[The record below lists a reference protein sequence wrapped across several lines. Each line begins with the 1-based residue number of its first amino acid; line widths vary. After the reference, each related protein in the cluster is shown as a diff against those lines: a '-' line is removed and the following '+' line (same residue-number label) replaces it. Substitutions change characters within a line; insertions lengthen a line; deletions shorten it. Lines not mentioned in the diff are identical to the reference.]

1 MAGRRTQLELDLNSL
16 LQLQSSD
23 DDDDGAVVAH
33 RTVDD
38 ILNDSADSFSSSSSS
53 SPSSRSELPF
63 RPLFPP
69 KPEIDTREVPAS
81 EVDYAGDPEVPTAD
95 SPKSDKSEDKTSV
108 ISLPRSVF
116 SESRLGLLRRK
127 PGDGDISA
135 KITPARGSSPLP
147 SLFGV
152 IKSNPRPGA
161 ALAAAAAA
169 SRSVPTPYA
178 AAIKFKRTAIQRTAA
193 SDESVSSSAV
203 KEEKE
208 QELRNGKGEEDDK
221 GLARR
226 DGEEPARPVDRLGA
240 KERNSSV
247 PDAQID
253 EEVVKDS
260 DGKKFVDG
268 LLRGLQDHETLNGEV
283 PEASVQASLEELNP
297 NVTIPVGKD
306 PHSFSESIEEGS
318 LGAPFERP
326 ESVPANDVLIEP
338 DSKLTSEMII
348 TDSSKVEE
356 RKAEPSQTDA
366 EEFADDRSAL
376 SDGKRSSKGQGKKSK
391 PVLKP
396 LEVAEELE
404 KKNAFSGLHLEEGAA
419 AQPMRLEGIRRGPP
433 AVGYLQVNTDN
444 AITHAISSET
454 FRREHGTPQSL
465 AVHMN
470 YIAVGMSKGTVL
482 VMPSKYSP
490 HNADNLD
497 SKVFILCSQ
506 GDKSHSPVTSLCFS
520 QQGDLLLV
528 GYGSGSLTVWDVQKG
543 SAVKTI
549 AEHNAPII
557 HTIFLGQDSQ
567 VTRQY
572 KALTGD
578 CKGILLLHTF
588 SVFPLLNTFSVTT
601 KCLLDGQRTETVLC
615 ASALLSDEFRWA
627 LFASGHGS
635 ASGSPGGLG
644 SMMGGVV
651 GGGVGGEAGWKL
663 FGDGSPE
670 KEGVVIFVTHQN
682 ALVVRLYPSLEV
694 YAQLSRPD
702 GIREGAM
709 PYTAWKYV
717 TDSSVASFSEEL
729 GRASLL
735 AIAWDRKITVAKLV
749 KSELKTLREWLI
761 DGPAVGVAWLDDR
774 MLVVLTLKGNLC
786 LFTKEGDELY
796 RTSYL
801 ADGSAVDDM
810 IVYHTHVT
818 NLFGNPEK
826 ACHNSIAVRGATI
839 YVLGQVHLVT
849 SRLLPWKERVR
860 VLQKAGDWMGALDMA
875 MKLYDGH
882 SHGVIDLPRTT
893 EAIRE
898 SIMPFLV
905 ELVTKYVDEV
915 FSYIS
920 VAFCSQIEKLQLAD
934 AKANPLHMEI
944 NEQYARVGGVAVEF
958 CVHISRIDIL
968 FDDIFTKFT
977 LVQQGGTFLEL
988 LEPYILKDMLGCL
1001 PPEIMQALVEH
1012 YSRKGWLRRVEQ
1024 CVLHMDISSLDFNQ
1038 VVRLCRE
1045 HGLYSALIYLF
1056 NRGLDDF
1063 RAPLEELLV
1072 VAQDSQ
1078 RGDAVGIGYRML
1090 VYLKYCFQGLAF
1102 PPGQGKLP
1110 NSRVP
1115 SLKKELIEFLL
1126 ENSSNHNS
1134 QFVTIFKSSLG
1145 SCLNLYYL
1153 LWLDT
1158 EATLEVLRCAFFESE
1173 SQIPDHPSYELGDMA
1188 AKENQDGEIANKTED
1203 QTLMSQNITNA
1214 LIRVLDIEVPG
1225 VDKSSSTDAHEC
1237 LDLWPSK
1244 KERGHL
1250 LEFIACFVVCQQ
1262 ATVAQNVI
1270 NRILVYLTSETD
1282 TSTRSAGEGPVTY
1295 VQQKQ
1300 VLALLEAVPKTQWDS
1315 SFVLQICEQAQYY
1328 QVCSLI
1334 HRQRGQH
1341 VAALDCYIKDMNE
1354 PIHAF
1359 AFISNMLLQ
1368 LKDAECLSFKSA
1380 VVSRM
1385 PELVKL
1391 SREGTFFL
1399 VIEHFSKETE
1409 QMLSILQP
1417 HPKCLF
1423 LYLKTAVEVHLFGA
1437 LNFTAFTKEDIL
1449 VSPFYG
1455 LKFTE
1460 QSEELRAYLQRL
1472 SSFPKLICNN
1482 SIDVTDKMA
1491 ELYLE
1496 LLCQFEPGS
1505 VLSFLQTYDNYRL
1518 EHCLRLCQEYG
1529 VTDAAAFLLERA
1541 GDVGSSLTL
1550 ILSGINSQL
1559 DNIYSIIQNKVTETT
1574 TPVSESEQLDTI
1586 LNTPEVTSLC
1596 NILRSSIGL
1605 CQRNTSR
1612 LDSQESESLWF
1623 HLLDSFCKPLRHL
1636 FGPGN
1641 VVKSVRNNS
1650 SGIED
1655 NNSDTPNVR
1664 IPEFERAVCIS
1675 RRMVSQFVREIIEG
1689 MVGYI
1694 PLPTIMTKL
1703 LSDNGGQHFGDFK
1716 ATILGMLG
1724 TYGYERRILDTAKI
1738 LIEDDTYY
1746 IMSLLK
1752 KGASHAYALQS
1763 CSCCV
1768 CGSLLTKEPPTSGVH
1783 LFHCGHAVHVQCEV
1797 GGSDSNK
1804 DSVECPICMPKKNPS
1819 RARSKSILVEDGLV
1833 KNSPSRSQHRQGSLP
1848 IQPLHESDLI
1858 ERPYGLQQMSRFD
1871 ILKNLQK
1878 VQRTLQIDTLP
1889 RLRLAP
1895 PAIYHE
1901 KVKMTPDVS
1910 IGEGSSSAVKNEKRS
1925 RFLQL
1930 KNLKPKASSF
1940 QFPLRSTIFV
1950 NEKNR
1955 R

>member
-16 LQLQSSD
+16 LQSQNSDGD
-23 DDDDGAVVAH
+23 DDDDEGAVVAH

-53 SPSSRSELPF
+53 SPSSPRSELPF

-69 KPEIDTREVPAS
+69 KPESDTLEVRAPGVDS
-81 EVDYAGDPEVPTAD
+81 EVDPEVSTAD

-116 SESRLGLLRRK
+116 SESRLGFLRRK
-127 PGDGDISA
+127 PGDGDLSA

-152 IKSNPRPGA
+152 IKPNPRPGA

-169 SRSVPTPYA
+169 SRSVPTPHA
-178 AAIKFKRTAIQRTAA
+178 AAIKFRRTSLQRAAA
-193 SDESVSSSAV
+193 SEENASFSAV
-203 KEEKE
+203 GEENE
-208 QELRNGKGEEDDK
+208 QEELVKGEGEEDEK

-226 DGEEPARPVDRLGA
+226 DAEESAPPVDALGA
-240 KERNSSV
+240 KEGNSSV
-247 PDAQID
+247 PDAEID
-253 EEVVKDS
+253 KEDVKDN
-260 DGKKFVDG
+260 GGNKFVEVSLKG
-268 LLRGLQDHETLNGEV
+268 PEGHEMLNGEV
-283 PEASVQASLEELNP
+283 PDASTQALVEELNL
-297 NVTIPVGKD
+297 NDRIAVGND
-306 PHSFSESIEEGS
+306 PHSVSGSIEEGS
-318 LGAPFERP
+318 LDTPLKRS
-326 ESVPANDVLIEP
+326 ESVQLNDILIATAT
-338 DSKLTSEMII
+338 KLSPEMTA
-348 TDSSKVEE
+348 TDSPKVEE
-356 RKAEPSQTDA
+356 REAETSRMDA
-366 EEFADDRSAL
+366 EEFADDRSVL
-376 SDGKRSSKGQGKKSK
+376 SDSKKSSKGQGKKLK
-391 PVLKP
+391 PVMKP

-433 AVGYLQVNTDN
+433 AVGYLQINTDN

-454 FRREHGTPQSL
+454 FRREHGSPQSL

-490 HNADNLD
+490 HSADNLD
-497 SKVFILCSQ
+497 SKVFMLSSQ

-528 GYGSGSLTVWDVQKG
+528 GYGSGNLTVWDVQKG

-549 AEHNAPII
+549 AEHNAPVI
-557 HTIFLGQDSQ
+557 HTLFLGQDSQ

-572 KALTGD
+572 KAVTGD
-578 CKGILLLHTF
+578 CKGLLLLHAF
-588 SVFPLLNTFSVTT
+588 SVFPLLNTFSVNT
-601 KCLLDGQRTETVLC
+601 KCLLDGQRTGTVLC

-627 LFASGHGS
+627 SFASGHGS
-635 ASGSPGGLG
+635 ATGSPGGIG

-663 FGDGSPE
+663 FSDGSPE

-702 GIREGAM
+702 GVREGAM
-709 PYTAWKYV
+709 PYTAWKCV
-717 TDSSVASFSEEL
+717 INSSASSSEEL
-729 GRASLL
+729 GRASFL
-735 AIAWDRKITVAKLV
+735 AMAWDRKVLVARLV
-749 KSELKTLREWLI
+749 KSELKTLKEWLI
-761 DGPAVGVAWLDDR
+761 DSPAVGLAWLDDR
-774 MLVVLTLKGNLC
+774 MLVVLTLKGHLC
-786 LFTKEGDELY
+786 LFTKEGDELH
-796 RTSYL
+796 RTNYL
-801 ADGSAVDDM
+801 IDGSAIDDM
-810 IVYHTHVT
+810 IVYHTHST
-818 NLFGNPEK
+818 NIFGNPEK

-839 YVLGQVHLVT
+839 YVLGQTHLVA

-893 EAIRE
+893 DAIRE

-905 ELVTKYVDEV
+905 ELVTGYVDEV

-934 AKANPLHMEI
+934 NTKENPFHTEI

-958 CVHISRIDIL
+958 CVHINRIDIL

-977 LVQQGGTFLEL
+977 AVQQGGTFLEL

-1063 RAPLEELLV
+1063 KTPLEELLI

-1102 PPGQGKLP
+1102 PPGQGALP
-1110 NSRVP
+1110 SSRLP
-1115 SLKKELIEFLL
+1115 SLRKELIEFLL

-1134 QFVTIFKSSLG
+1134 QFVTIFKSLLG

-1158 EATLEVLRCAFFESE
+1158 EATLEVLRCAFFEAE
-1173 SQIPDHPSYELGDMA
+1173 PQRPDNPLRELGDMVTE
-1188 AKENQDGEIANKTED
+1188 ENKDGQVANKTED
-1203 QTLMSQNITNA
+1203 QTLMAQNITNA

-1225 VDKSSSTDAHEC
+1225 VDKSVSTDGYGC
-1237 LDLWPSK
+1237 LDLWPST
-1244 KERGHL
+1244 KEQGYL
-1250 LEFIACFVVCQQ
+1250 LEFIACFVVFQQ
-1262 ATVAQNVI
+1262 ATIPQNI
-1270 NRILVYLTSETD
+1270 FNRILVYLTSEMD
-1282 TSTRSAGEGPVTY
+1282 TSSRSVGEGPVIY

-1300 VLALLEAVPKTQWDS
+1300 VLALLEAVPKTEWDS
-1315 SFVLQICEQAQYY
+1315 SYVLQICEQAQYY

-1341 VAALDCYIKDMNE
+1341 VAALDTYIKDMDE

-1368 LKDAECLSFKSA
+1368 LKDAEHFSFKSA
-1380 VVSRM
+1380 VISRI

-1391 SREGTFFL
+1391 SREGAFFL
-1399 VIEHFSKETE
+1399 VIEHFSEEVE

-1437 LNFTAFTKEDIL
+1437 LNFSALTREEIL

-1455 LKFTE
+1455 LKFTD
-1460 QSEELRAYLQRL
+1460 QSEELQAYLQRL
-1472 SSFPKLICNN
+1472 SSFPKIICNN
-1482 SIDVTDKMA
+1482 PIDVTDEMA

-1505 VLSFLQTYDNYRL
+1505 VLRFLQTYENYRL

-1541 GDVGSSLTL
+1541 GDVTSSLSL
-1550 ILSGINSQL
+1550 ILSGIDSHL
-1559 DNIYSIIQNKVTETT
+1559 DNIYSIIQSKVAETT
-1574 TPVSESEQLDTI
+1574 TLVSESEQLNTI
-1586 LNTPEVTSLC
+1586 LSTPEISLQHSAFLYRPVPEEHITS
-1596 NILRSSIGL
+1596 GF
-1605 CQRNTSR
+1605 SR
-1612 LDSQESESLWF
+1612 VRVF
-1623 HLLDSFCKPLRHL
+1623 VVPL
-1636 FGPGN
+1636 
-1641 VVKSVRNNS
+1641 
-1650 SGIED
+1650 
-1655 NNSDTPNVR
+1655 
-1664 IPEFERAVCIS
+1664 
-1675 RRMVSQFVREIIEG
+1675 
-1689 MVGYI
+1689 VGFI
-1694 PLPTIMTKL
+1694 
-1703 LSDNGGQHFGDFK
+1703 
-1716 ATILGMLG
+1716 
-1724 TYGYERRILDTAKI
+1724 
-1738 LIEDDTYY
+1738 
-1746 IMSLLK
+1746 
-1752 KGASHAYALQS
+1752 LQS
-1763 CSCCV
+1763 
-1768 CGSLLTKEPPTSGVH
+1768 
-1783 LFHCGHAVHVQCEV
+1783 
-1797 GGSDSNK
+1797 
-1804 DSVECPICMPKKNPS
+1804 I
-1819 RARSKSILVEDGLV
+1819 
-1833 KNSPSRSQHRQGSLP
+1833 
-1848 IQPLHESDLI
+1848 
-1858 ERPYGLQQMSRFD
+1858 
-1871 ILKNLQK
+1871 
-1878 VQRTLQIDTLP
+1878 
-1889 RLRLAP
+1889 
-1895 PAIYHE
+1895 
-1901 KVKMTPDVS
+1901 
-1910 IGEGSSSAVKNEKRS
+1910 
-1925 RFLQL
+1925 
-1930 KNLKPKASSF
+1930 KASVWTWKRL
-1940 QFPLRSTIFV
+1940 QV
-1950 NEKNR
+1950 
-1955 R
+1955 